1 MEDVGLRRCAADGR
15 RLGGEHRVGRGRKG
29 AEAARGDGGLERV
42 CVLPA
47 QRLGDGAVDPLG
59 QARLRGELDLKLAQL
74 RISAWASSSAS
85 IRSSS
90 ETSWAP
96 ASTIVIASG
105 VPQTIRSSVD
115 SFRSGSVGLTASL
128 PSMRP
133 MRTAPTGPRNGI
145 GESMSAADEPLMAR
159 MSCGCTWSA
168 ENVVTMTWTS
178 FL

>member
-1 MEDVGLRRCAADGR
+1 L
-15 RLGGEHRVGRGRKG
+15 
-29 AEAARGDGGLERV
+29 
-42 CVLPA
+42 
-47 QRLGDGAVDPLG
+47 
-59 QARLRGELDLKLAQL
+59 
-74 RISAWASSSAS
+74 ISPWASSSAE

-90 ETSWAP
+90 AISSAP

-115 SFRSGSVGLTASL
+115 SFRSGRVGLTTRR

-133 MRTAPTGPRNGI
+133 TRTAPTGPRNGI
-145 GESMSAADEPLMAR
+145 GESISAADEPLMAR